1 MLTSTEENTMTSFT
15 RFMKR
20 FVEVVLPPTKQP
32 RPEESKPQDLPVIE
46 VILET
51 EKVVEELESLPSDD
65 DTIFFDGLVSKLNTM
80 TKAEI
85 ADYAKAEPYDVSLDR
100 RRTKQAMIEDFI
112 QKLKEKN

>member
-1 MLTSTEENTMTSFT
+1 MPTSTEETTMTSFT

-20 FVEVVLPPTKQP
+20 IVDVVLPPTKQSSI
-32 RPEESKPQDLPVIE
+32 EESKPQDLPVID
-46 VILET
+46 LET
-51 EKVVEELESLPSDD
+51 EKVIEELESLSSDD